1 LNKLIP
7 LATILQSYAEEYF
20 PEICGNDLFFSLTGC
35 PSDPMVSMGRSM
47 ASMSTSGINPTE
59 FTLRSIGLNDSD
71 LLTAAIN
78 PDPKPQQTKEAIKE
92 ATAECMS
99 LYESGQ
105 WTQARLAEKYDMS
118 ESTIQSWIAK
128 ARSQKAKEGVLN
140 PCP

>member
-1 LNKLIP
+1 
-7 LATILQSYAEEYF
+7 
-20 PEICGNDLFFSLTGC
+20 
-35 PSDPMVSMGRSM
+35 MVSMGRSM

-71 LLTAAIN
+71 LLTAATN
-78 PDPKPQQTKEAIKE
+78 PDPKPKQTKEVIKK